1 MGKWGGEALYCSIAY
16 NNTLKELGIDG
27 EWIPREFRGMS
38 LDKVRQFTTA
48 PEHG

>member
-1 MGKWGGEALYCSIAY
+1 MGKWGGEALYSSIAY
-16 NNTLKELGIDG
+16 NDTLNNLDIDD

-48 PEHG
+48 PNDG